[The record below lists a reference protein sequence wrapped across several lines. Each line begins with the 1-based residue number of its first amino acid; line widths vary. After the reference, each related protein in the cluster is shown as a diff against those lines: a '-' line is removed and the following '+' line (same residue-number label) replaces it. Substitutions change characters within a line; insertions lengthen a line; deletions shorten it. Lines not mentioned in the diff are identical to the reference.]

1 METEEKKLTS
11 SEIDQMLE
19 EAAAYHVE
27 SKEPSNK
34 NKKNKKKKKK
44 RKQIRFDIIIAIVLA
59 VVVVVGAVFA
69 ISIRYRYIYSCV
81 VTDLRIDSRKRQS
94 FPQGGRIFAFYV
106 LYQRL
111 RYVGVYHRIDYRPK
125 TEPAPCPDLR
135 FLSLCSRIIRHPFRV
150 YLSGT
155 VGSDLRRILII

>member
-34 NKKNKKKKKK
+34 NKKNKKKKNK

-69 ISIRYRYIYSCV
+69 INWKNKY
-81 VTDLRIDSRKRQS
+81 
-94 FPQGGRIFAFYV
+94 
-106 LYQRL
+106 
-111 RYVGVYHRIDYRPK
+111 
-125 TEPAPCPDLR
+125 E
-135 FLSLCSRIIRHPFRV
+135 
-150 YLSGT
+150 
-155 VGSDLRRILII
+155 

>member
-44 RKQIRFDIIIAIVLA
+44 RKNPKRKIR
-59 VVVVVGAVFA
+59 
-69 ISIRYRYIYSCV
+69 RM
-81 VTDLRIDSRKRQS
+81 KRLKS
-94 FPQGGRIFAFYV
+94 
-106 LYQRL
+106 
-111 RYVGVYHRIDYRPK
+111 
-125 TEPAPCPDLR
+125 
-135 FLSLCSRIIRHPFRV
+135 
-150 YLSGT
+150 
-155 VGSDLRRILII
+155 

>member
-44 RKQIRFDIIIAIVLA
+44 RKQIRFEI
-59 VVVVVGAVFA
+59 
-69 ISIRYRYIYSCV
+69 
-81 VTDLRIDSRKRQS
+81 K
-94 FPQGGRIFAFYV
+94 
-106 LYQRL
+106 
-111 RYVGVYHRIDYRPK
+111 
-125 TEPAPCPDLR
+125 
-135 FLSLCSRIIRHPFRV
+135 
-150 YLSGT
+150 
-155 VGSDLRRILII
+155 

>member
-27 SKEPSNK
+27 PKDPSNK
-34 NKKNKKKKKK
+34 DKKNKKKKKK

-69 ISIRYRYIYSCV
+69 ISKLTGKS
-81 VTDLRIDSRKRQS
+81 
-94 FPQGGRIFAFYV
+94 
-106 LYQRL
+106 
-111 RYVGVYHRIDYRPK
+111 
-125 TEPAPCPDLR
+125 
-135 FLSLCSRIIRHPFRV
+135 
-150 YLSGT
+150 
-155 VGSDLRRILII
+155 

>member
-44 RKQIRFDIIIAIVLA
+44 RKQIRHYHCHCF
-59 VVVVVGAVFA
+59 G
-69 ISIRYRYIYSCV
+69 SC
-81 VTDLRIDSRKRQS
+81 S
-94 FPQGGRIFAFYV
+94 
-106 LYQRL
+106 
-111 RYVGVYHRIDYRPK
+111 
-125 TEPAPCPDLR
+125 
-135 FLSLCSRIIRHPFRV
+135 CSG
-150 YLSGT
+150 SGFCN
-155 VGSDLRRILII
+155 